1 MVEKVCGTDP
11 PDGGH
16 DVVYPVVEVRQ
27 LCKRYRERMVVDH
40 VDLDVAEGE
49 IVGLLGTNGAGKTT
63 TVECIS
69 GLRRPDAGSVR
80 VLTLDPQLDASR
92 LRSLVGS
99 QLQDSALPDRLRV
112 EEAVELFR
120 GAEAARARGRVDGL
134 LVAFGLAEHR
144 RQAFSALSGGQR
156 QRLFLVL
163 ALLNRPRLVILDELT
178 QGLDPAARRDVWDAI
193 RSLRDGGTTVLLVTH
208 YMEEAEALC
217 DRVAVMHG
225 GRVLDVG
232 APAQL
237 VDRHAPWATVR
248 FDGGPTGVPADAL
261 RTVEG
266 VTQVRRS
273 GTQTEVRGD
282 RRMIAHVCSSLVDWG
297 DVPEDLT
304 VVMPDLEEA
313 VVALLGHDD
322 RVLEPAGGA
331 R

>member
-1 MVEKVCGTDP
+1 VGE
-11 PDGGH
+11 
-16 DVVYPVVEVRQ
+16 PVVEVRG
-27 LCKRYRERMVVDH
+27 LCKRYGERTVVDH
-40 VDLDVAEGE
+40 VDLEIAEGE
-49 IVGLLGTNGAGKTT
+49 IVGLLGSNGAGKTT

-80 VLTLDPQLDASR
+80 VLGLDPQVDGST
-92 LRSLVGS
+92 LRTLVGS

-112 EEAVELFR
+112 AEAIELFR
-120 GAEAARARGRVDGL
+120 DPRIQGSSAAVDGL

-144 RQAFSALSGGQR
+144 RRAFSALSGGQR

-208 YMEEAEALC
+208 YMDEAEALC
-217 DRVAVMHG
+217 DRVAVMQD
-225 GRVLDVG
+225 GRVLDIG
-232 APAQL
+232 TPAGL

-248 FDGGPTGVPADAL
+248 FGMTENGVSIDCL
-261 RTVEG
+261 RAVEG
-266 VTQVRRS
+266 VSYARQTGAQV
-273 GTQTEVRGD
+273 EVRGD
-282 RRMIAHVCSSLVDWG
+282 RQMIAHLCCALVRG
-297 DVPEDLT
+297 GEIPADLS

-313 VVALLGHDD
+313 VIALLAGSDE
-322 RVLEPAGGA
+322 RALEPTGGT